1 MPPTNGATPTA
12 ASVPVDPNIVIPLQ
26 LSVGQINQ
34 VLEIIGT
41 QPLGNVLGLYTSIR
55 TQGDMAL
62 AAARAQ
68 QVALPESLKQLLE
81 EPPSPL
87 PESKPNRA
95 VRRSTR

>member
-1 MPPTNGATPTA
+1 MPPTNGATSTA
-12 ASVPVDPNIVIPLQ
+12 ASVPVDPDIVISLR
-26 LSVGQINQ
+26 LSVGQVNQ

-62 AAARAQ
+62 AAARSQ
-68 QVALPESLKQLLE
+68 QADPPPVPPK
-81 EPPSPL
+81 EPPPDPPP

-95 VRRSTR
+95 ARRSIK